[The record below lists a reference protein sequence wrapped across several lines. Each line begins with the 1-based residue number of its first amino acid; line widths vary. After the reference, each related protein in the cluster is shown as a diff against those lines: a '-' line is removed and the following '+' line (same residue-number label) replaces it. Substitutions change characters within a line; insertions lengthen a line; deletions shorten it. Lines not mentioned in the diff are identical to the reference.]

1 MKQLGEYLKDKIK
14 AELDRLGTVEET
26 DTADFL
32 KKTETQ
38 NDPQ

>member
-1 MKQLGEYLKDKIK
+1 MKQLGAYLKDKIK
-14 AELDRLGTVEET
+14 AELERLGTVEET
-26 DTADFL
+26 DTTDFL